1 MTEEQKAK
9 KREYMKNY
17 YKNLSR
23 YQKEKRRLKN
33 LEQKKQKYHD
43 KTPEEKAKRKE
54 ENRRSYLKNIDRI
67 KAYAKAYRQKQ
78 KEKNDINRGKEGEN
92 G

>member
-1 MTEEQKAK
+1 MTEEQRAK

-17 YKNLSR
+17 YKNLSC

-92 G
+92 D

>member
-1 MTEEQKAK
+1 MTDEQRAK

-33 LEQKKQKYHD
+33 LEQKKQKI
-43 KTPEEKAKRKE
+43 PR
-54 ENRRSYLKNIDRI
+54 
-67 KAYAKAYRQKQ
+67 
-78 KEKNDINRGKEGEN
+78 
-92 G
+92 

>member
-1 MTEEQKAK
+1 MTEEQRAK
-9 KREYMKNY
+9 KSAYMKNY

-43 KTPEEKAKRKE
+43 KTPEEKEKRKE

-78 KEKNDINRGKEGEN
+78 KEKQCLQNEKEKN
-92 G
+92 

>member
-1 MTEEQKAK
+1 MTEEQRAK
-9 KREYMKNY
+9 KSEYMKNY

-54 ENRRSYLKNIDRI
+54 ENRCSYLKNIDRI

>member
-1 MTEEQKAK
+1 MTDEQRAK
-9 KREYMKNY
+9 RNEYMRNY

-23 YQKEKRRLKN
+23 YQKEKRRIKN

-78 KEKNDINRGKEGEN
+78 KEKQCLQNEKEKN
-92 G
+92 